1 MTDSEWVPCI
11 MVVDDEPAHLELT
24 ARILEAMDYRVIRA
38 QAGDEA
44 LAKAS
49 SERPDLILLDVMM
62 PYLSGYEVCQV
73 LKSREETAN
82 IPIIFLT
89 ARGALDDRVE
99 GLNLGAQDYMVKPFH
114 RDELEARIKAALRV
128 KATQDILVEQTRHLA
143 EQTVTDDL
151 TGLFNRRY
159 LMARLH
165 EEIQR
170 ARRFSYPLSCLMM
183 DLDHF
188 KRVNDQYG
196 HLQGDVVLRHVSRIM
211 REELRTIDLVARYGG
226 EEFAILLPQ
235 TGVEGAIIVAEK
247 VRRRVADE
255 PVQGLNERLNIT
267 ISIGVATMEPMSTMT
282 SEMLLDRADRALYMA
297 KEAGRNRVEVN

>member
-1 MTDSEWVPCI
+1 MTDNQWVPNI

-24 ARILEAMDYRVIRA
+24 SRLIESMGYHVIRA

-49 SERPDLILLDVMM
+49 SENPDLILLDVMM

-128 KATQDILVEQTRHLA
+128 KATQDILLEQTRHLA

-159 LMARLH
+159 LMARLN
-165 EEIQR
+165 EEILR
-170 ARRFSYPLSCLMM
+170 ARRFSYPLSCLML

-188 KRVNDQYG
+188 KQINDNYG
-196 HLQGDVVLRHVSRIM
+196 HLQGDVVLRHVARIM

-235 TGVEGAIIVAEK
+235 TGSEGAVIVAEK

-255 PVQGLNERLNIT
+255 AVQGLNGHLCVT
-267 ISIGVATMEPMSTMT
+267 ISIGVTTMDPKSSST
-282 SEMLLDRADRALYMA
+282 SEMLLDRADRALYLA
-297 KEAGRNRVEVN
+297 KEGGRNRVEVD